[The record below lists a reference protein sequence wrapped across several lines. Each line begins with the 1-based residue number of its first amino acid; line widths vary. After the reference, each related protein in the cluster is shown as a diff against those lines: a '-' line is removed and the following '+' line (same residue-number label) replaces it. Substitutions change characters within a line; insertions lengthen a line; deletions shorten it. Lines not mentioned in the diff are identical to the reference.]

1 MMISTKGRYALQ
13 VMLDLAQQCPDAYIS
28 LHDISQRQAVS
39 MKYLEAIVAMLN
51 KAGMVESRRGK
62 SGGYRLTRSPDQY
75 TVEEILMLTEGSLAP
90 VACLE
95 QEPVECPRRAECRTL
110 PMLKLTEGTL
120 APVACMDCDSGCT
133 RVHACMTRPMW
144 QELDRLIDDFLESRT
159 LADLLTEDKK
169 HED

>member
-90 VACLE
+90 VTCLT
-95 QEPVECPRRAECRTL
+95 PGASPCARLANCRTY
-110 PMLKLTEGTL
+110 E
-120 APVACMDCDSGCT
+120 
-133 RVHACMTRPMW
+133 MW
-144 QELDRLIDDFLESRT
+144 KGLNDLISNYFSHIT
-159 LADLLTEDKK
+159 LADLALPDQAGN
-169 HED
+169 DYVI

>member
-62 SGGYRLTRSPDQY
+62 SGGYRLTR
-75 TVEEILMLTEGSLAP
+75 A
-90 VACLE
+90 
-95 QEPVECPRRAECRTL
+95 RRTTPWAR
-110 PMLKLTEGTL
+110 LKADG
-120 APVACMDCDSGCT
+120 G
-133 RVHACMTRPMW
+133 HAGAGG
-144 QELDRLIDDFLESRT
+144 LYGL
-159 LADLLTEDKK
+159 
-169 HED
+169 

>member
-1 MMISTKGRYALQ
+1 
-13 VMLDLAQQCPDAYIS
+13 MLDLAQQCPDAYIS

-62 SGGYRLTRSPDQY
+62 SGGYRLTRAPEDY
-75 TVEEILMLTEGSLAP
+75 TVGAI
-90 VACLE
+90 
-95 QEPVECPRRAECRTL
+95 
-110 PMLKLTEGTL
+110 LKLTEGTL

-144 QELDRLIDDFLESRT
+144 QELDRLMESFEQT
-159 LADLLTEDKK
+159 VPAESG
-169 HED
+169 

>member
-1 MMISTKGRYALQ
+1 
-13 VMLDLAQQCPDAYIS
+13 
-28 LHDISQRQAVS
+28 

-62 SGGYRLTRSPDQY
+62 SGGYRLTRAPEDY
-75 TVEEILMLTEGSLAP
+75 TGGAI
-90 VACLE
+90 
-95 QEPVECPRRAECRTL
+95 
-110 PMLKLTEGTL
+110 LKLTEGTL

>member
-62 SGGYRLTRSPDQY
+62 SGGYRLTRAPEDY
-75 TVEEILMLTEGSLAP
+75 TVGAI
-90 VACLE
+90 
-95 QEPVECPRRAECRTL
+95 
-110 PMLKLTEGTL
+110 LKLEFGGLLGAGPVMKVNTGSPAKFINRGGKIP
-120 APVACMDCDSGCT
+120 APLHS
-133 RVHACMTRPMW
+133 
-144 QELDRLIDDFLESRT
+144 L
-159 LADLLTEDKK
+159 KN
-169 HED
+169 

>member
-62 SGGYRLTRSPDQY
+62 SGGYRLTRAAGG
-75 TVEEILMLTEGSLAP
+75 LHRG
-90 VACLE
+90 
-95 QEPVECPRRAECRTL
+95 RH
-110 PMLKLTEGTL
+110 LKADG
-120 APVACMDCDSGCT
+120 G
-133 RVHACMTRPMW
+133 HAGAGG
-144 QELDRLIDDFLESRT
+144 LYGL
-159 LADLLTEDKK
+159 
-169 HED
+169 

>member
-62 SGGYRLTRSPDQY
+62 SGRTAFWR
-75 TVEEILMLTEGSLAP
+75 VCA
-90 VACLE
+90 A
-95 QEPVECPRRAECRTL
+95 RAAVT
-110 PMLKLTEGTL
+110 
-120 APVACMDCDSGCT
+120 A
-133 RVHACMTRPMW
+133 
-144 QELDRLIDDFLESRT
+144 
-159 LADLLTEDKK
+159 
-169 HED
+169 

>member
-13 VMLDLAQQCPDAYIS
+13 VMLDLAQRCPDAYIS

-62 SGGYRLTRSPDQY
+62 SGGYRLTRAPEDY
-75 TVEEILMLTEGSLAP
+75 TVGAI
-90 VACLE
+90 
-95 QEPVECPRRAECRTL
+95 
-110 PMLKLTEGTL
+110 LKLTEGTL

>member
-1 MMISTKGRYALQ
+1 MMVSTKGRYALR
-13 VMLDLAQQCPDAYIS
+13 VMIELAARCDEGVVCLKEIAEHQQIS
-28 LHDISQRQAVS
+28 E
-39 MKYLEAIVAMLN
+39 KYLEAIVAMLN

-62 SGGYRLTRSPDQY
+62 SGGYRLTRAPEDY
-75 TVEEILMLTEGSLAP
+75 TVGA
-90 VACLE
+90 V
-95 QEPVECPRRAECRTL
+95 
-110 PMLKLTEGTL
+110 LKLTEGTL

>member
-62 SGGYRLTRSPDQY
+62 SGGYRLTRAAEDY
-75 TVEEILMLTEGSLAP
+75 TVGAI
-90 VACLE
+90 
-95 QEPVECPRRAECRTL
+95 
-110 PMLKLTEGTL
+110 LKLTEGTL
-120 APVACMDCDSGCT
+120 APGGLYGLRQRLHPGARLYDPPHVAGAGPVD
-133 RVHACMTRPMW
+133 
-144 QELDRLIDDFLESRT
+144 
-159 LADLLTEDKK
+159 
-169 HED
+169 

>member
-1 MMISTKGRYALQ
+1 MSRGLGDVYK
-13 VMLDLAQQCPDAYIS
+13 
-28 LHDISQRQAVS
+28 RQ
-39 MKYLEAIVAMLN
+39 I
-51 KAGMVESRRGK
+51 
-62 SGGYRLTRSPDQY
+62 
-75 TVEEILMLTEGSLAP
+75 
-90 VACLE
+90 
-95 QEPVECPRRAECRTL
+95 
-110 PMLKLTEGTL
+110 LKLTEGTL

>member
-1 MMISTKGRYALQ
+1 MISTKGRYALQ

-90 VACLE
+90 VTCLT
-95 QEPVECPRRAECRTL
+95 PGASPCARLANCRTY
-110 PMLKLTEGTL
+110 E
-120 APVACMDCDSGCT
+120 
-133 RVHACMTRPMW
+133 MW
-144 QELDRLIDDFLESRT
+144 KGLNDLISNYFSHIT
-159 LADLLTEDKK
+159 LADLALPDQAGN
-169 HED
+169 DYVI

>member
-28 LHDISQRQAVS
+28 RQAVS

-62 SGGYRLTRSPDQY
+62 SGGYRLTRAPEDY
-75 TVEEILMLTEGSLAP
+75 TVGAI
-90 VACLE
+90 
-95 QEPVECPRRAECRTL
+95 
-110 PMLKLTEGTL
+110 LKLTEGTL
-120 APVACMDCDSGCT
+120 APVACMDGDSGCT
-133 RVHACMTRPMW
+133 RGHACMTRPMW

>member
-62 SGGYRLTRSPDQY
+62 
-75 TVEEILMLTEGSLAP
+75 
-90 VACLE
+90 
-95 QEPVECPRRAECRTL
+95 
-110 PMLKLTEGTL
+110 
-120 APVACMDCDSGCT
+120 

>member
-1 MMISTKGRYALQ
+1 MG
-13 VMLDLAQQCPDAYIS
+13 
-28 LHDISQRQAVS
+28 
-39 MKYLEAIVAMLN
+39 AI
-51 KAGMVESRRGK
+51 
-62 SGGYRLTRSPDQY
+62 
-75 TVEEILMLTEGSLAP
+75 
-90 VACLE
+90 
-95 QEPVECPRRAECRTL
+95 
-110 PMLKLTEGTL
+110 LKLTEGTL

>member
-62 SGGYRLTRSPDQY
+62 SGGYRLTRSPD
-75 TVEEILMLTEGSLAP
+75 
-90 VACLE
+90 
-95 QEPVECPRRAECRTL
+95 
-110 PMLKLTEGTL
+110 
-120 APVACMDCDSGCT
+120 

>member
-1 MMISTKGRYALQ
+1 MMVSTKGRYALR
-13 VMLDLAQQCPDAYIS
+13 VMIELAARCDEGVVCLKEIAEHQQIS
-28 LHDISQRQAVS
+28 E
-39 MKYLEAIVAMLN
+39 KYLEAIVAMLN

-62 SGGYRLTRSPDQY
+62 SGGYRLTRAPEDY
-75 TVEEILMLTEGSLAP
+75 TVGAI
-90 VACLE
+90 
-95 QEPVECPRRAECRTL
+95 
-110 PMLKLTEGTL
+110 LKLTEGTL

>member
-62 SGGYRLTRSPDQY
+62 GAGGLHRGRH
-75 TVEEILMLTEGSLAP
+75 
-90 VACLE
+90 
-95 QEPVECPRRAECRTL
+95 
-110 PMLKLTEGTL
+110 LKADG
-120 APVACMDCDSGCT
+120 G
-133 RVHACMTRPMW
+133 HAGAGG
-144 QELDRLIDDFLESRT
+144 LYGL
-159 LADLLTEDKK
+159 
-169 HED
+169 

>member
-13 VMLDLAQQCPDAYIS
+13 VMLDLAQQCPDAYNS
-28 LHDISQRQAVS
+28 LHEISQRQAVS

-62 SGGYRLTRSPDQY
+62 SGGYRLTRAPEDY
-75 TVEEILMLTEGSLAP
+75 TVGAI
-90 VACLE
+90 
-95 QEPVECPRRAECRTL
+95 
-110 PMLKLTEGTL
+110 LKLTEGTL

-159 LADLLTEDKK
+159 LADLRTEDKK

>member
-1 MMISTKGRYALQ
+1 MIVSTKGRYALR
-13 VMLDLAQQCPDAYIS
+13 VMIDLAEHQAEKYVPLKEVAARQEIS
-28 LHDISQRQAVS
+28 E
-39 MKYLEAIVAMLN
+39 KYLENILKVLVQN
-51 KAGMVESRRGK
+51 GFLEGLRGK
-62 SGGYRLTRSPDQY
+62 GGGYRLTRAPEDY
-75 TVEEILMLTEGSLAP
+75 TVGAI
-90 VACLE
+90 
-95 QEPVECPRRAECRTL
+95 
-110 PMLKLTEGTL
+110 LKLTEGTL

>member
-1 MMISTKGRYALQ
+1 MSGRLYFAARYQPAAGSEYEIFRGHCGYA
-13 VMLDLAQQCPDAYIS
+13 
-28 LHDISQRQAVS
+28 
-39 MKYLEAIVAMLN
+39 E
-51 KAGMVESRRGK
+51 
-62 SGGYRLTRSPDQY
+62 YRLTRAPEDY
-75 TVEEILMLTEGSLAP
+75 TVGAI
-90 VACLE
+90 
-95 QEPVECPRRAECRTL
+95 
-110 PMLKLTEGTL
+110 LKLTEGTL